1 MHTIKS
7 GGETFWSSQYNGE
20 IYAFINSEN
29 KLLKID
35 VANKCIKKTIVLDDD
50 CVLMKQDK
58 KFKLRHNKFA
68 SGYYQERDN
77 KSLELYIKYIV

>member
-1 MHTIKS
+1 M
-7 GGETFWSSQYNGE
+7 Y
-20 IYAFINSEN
+20 
-29 KLLKID
+29 
-35 VANKCIKKTIVLDDD
+35 KKTIVLDDD